1 VDRGVSERESIEEE
15 ELLRRALEKHGREHD
30 CEEARCTINPKGERI
45 PDGPRA
51 TRSTLPDEIKE
62 LFKKYR
68 GRSI

>member
-1 VDRGVSERESIEEE
+1 MSMYGNVEEE
-15 ELLRRALEKHGREHD
+15 ELLRKALEKQGREHD
-30 CEEARCTINPKGERI
+30 CEEAGCSLNPEGNKI

-51 TRSTLPDEIKE
+51 TRSPLPDEIKE